1 MTASRSSPRVS
12 PRAAARDLKL
22 SRVAQDATP
31 ESVRDL
37 IGGVNASLQN
47 NAGKSV
53 EKVGEGMPARWKLI
67 G

>member
-1 MTASRSSPRVS
+1 MIHAEGAETP
-12 PRAAARDLKL
+12 
-22 SRVAQDATP
+22 TP

-53 EKVGEGMPARWKLI
+53 EKVGDGMPAMWKLI
-67 G
+67 